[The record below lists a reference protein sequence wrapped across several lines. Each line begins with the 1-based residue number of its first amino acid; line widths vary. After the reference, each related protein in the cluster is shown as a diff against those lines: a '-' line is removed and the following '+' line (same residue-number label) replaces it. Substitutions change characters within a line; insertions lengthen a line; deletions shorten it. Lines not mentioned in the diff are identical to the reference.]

1 MNNINVTGGLTKEL
15 EDKFFNVGNKQVV
28 VAGFVVANTFYG
40 GKEKK
45 TQYIQCQLYGEKRIE
60 ALQKYLVKGCQ
71 VAVSG
76 ELRVENWKD
85 DNGQY
90 HNRTYI
96 LVDNLEITKFVNNKE
111 SVEPDYSKMKNDELK
126 KIAKEKGI
134 DVKGKKR
141 DEVIELL
148 KNYIGVPVDDGD
160 MPF

>member
-15 EDKFFNVGNKQVV
+15 EVKFFNVGNKQVV

-45 TQYIQCQLYGEKRIE
+45 TQYIQCQMYGEKRIE
-60 ALQKYLVKGCQ
+60 SLQKYLVKGCQ
-71 VAVSG
+71 VAING

-85 DNGQY
+85 DKGQY

-96 LVDNLEITKFVNNKE
+96 LVNDLEITRFVDKKE
-111 SVEPDYSKMKNDELK
+111 SEVDYSKMKNDELK

-141 DEVIELL
+141 DEVIEVLN
-148 KNYIGVPVDDGD
+148 NYIGVPVDDGD
-160 MPF
+160 LPF

>member
-15 EDKFFNVGNKQVV
+15 EVKFFNVGNKQVV

-45 TQYIQCQLYGEKRIE
+45 TQYVQCQMYGEKRIE
-60 ALQKYLVKGCQ
+60 SLQKYLVKGCQ
-71 VAVSG
+71 VAING

-85 DNGQY
+85 DKGQY

-96 LVDNLEITKFVNNKE
+96 LVNDLEITKFVNNNE
-111 SVEPDYSKMKNDELK
+111 SEPDYTKMTNTELK

-134 DVKGKKR
+134 ETKSKKR

-148 KNYIGVPVDDGD
+148 KNYVGIPVDDGD
-160 MPF
+160 IPF

>member
-15 EDKFFNVGNKQVV
+15 EVKFFNVGNKQVV

-40 GKEKK
+40 GREKK
-45 TQYIQCQLYGEKRIE
+45 TQYIQCQMYGEKRIE
-60 ALQKYLVKGCQ
+60 TLQKYLVKGCQ
-71 VAVSG
+71 VAITG

-85 DNGQY
+85 DKGQY

-96 LVDNLEITKFVNNKE
+96 LVNDLEITRFVNKE

-126 KIAKEKGI
+126 KVAKEKGI

-148 KNYIGVPVDDGD
+148 KNYIGVPVDDGNE
-160 MPF
+160 PF

>member
-15 EDKFFNVGNKQVV
+15 EVKFFNVGNKQVV

-45 TQYIQCQLYGEKRIE
+45 TQYIQCQMYGEKRIE
-60 ALQKYLVKGCQ
+60 ALQKYLVKGAQ
-71 VAVSG
+71 VAITG

-85 DNGQY
+85 DKNQY

-96 LVDNLEITKFVNNKE
+96 LVNDLEITRFVDKK
-111 SVEPDYSKMKNDELK
+111 VDEPDYTKMNNSELK

-148 KNYIGVPVDDGD
+148 KNYIGEPIDEGD

>member
-15 EDKFFNVGNKQVV
+15 EVKFFNVGNKQVV

-45 TQYIQCQLYGEKRIE
+45 TQYIQCQMYGEKRIE
-60 ALQKYLVKGCQ
+60 ALQKYLVKGTQ
-71 VAVSG
+71 VVING

-85 DNGQY
+85 DKGQY

-96 LVDNLEITKFVNNKE
+96 LVNDLEITRFVDKKAD
-111 SVEPDYSKMKNDELK
+111 EPDYTKMKNDELK
-126 KIAKEKGI
+126 KVAKEKGI

-148 KNYIGVPVDDGD
+148 KNYIGTPVDDGD

>member
-15 EDKFFNVGNKQVV
+15 EVKFFNVGNKQVV

-60 ALQKYLVKGCQ
+60 ALQKYLVKGAQ
-71 VAVSG
+71 VAVTG

-85 DNGQY
+85 DKGQY

-111 SVEPDYSKMKNDELK
+111 FEPDYTKMKNDELK

-134 DVKGKKR
+134 DVKGKK
-141 DEVIELL
+141 
-148 KNYIGVPVDDGD
+148 YIGEPVDEDD
-160 MPF
+160 IPF

>member
-15 EDKFFNVGNKQVV
+15 EVKFFNVGNKQVV

-45 TQYIQCQLYGEKRIE
+45 TQYIQCQMYGEKRIE
-60 ALQKYLVKGCQ
+60 ALQKYLVKGTQ
-71 VAVSG
+71 VVING

-85 DNGQY
+85 DKGQY

-96 LVDNLEITKFVNNKE
+96 LVNDLEITRFVDKK
-111 SVEPDYSKMKNDELK
+111 VDEPDYSTMKNDELK

-148 KNYIGVPVDDGD
+148 KNYIGTPVDDGD
-160 MPF
+160 APF

>member
-15 EDKFFNVGNKQVV
+15 EVKFFNVGNKQVV

-45 TQYIQCQLYGEKRIE
+45 TQYIQCQMYGEKRIE
-60 ALQKYLVKGCQ
+60 SLQKYLVKGCQ
-71 VAVSG
+71 VAING

-85 DNGQY
+85 DKGQY

-96 LVDNLEITKFVNNKE
+96 LVNDLEITRFVDKKE
-111 SVEPDYSKMKNDELK
+111 SEVDYSKMKNDELK

-148 KNYIGVPVDDGD
+148 KNYIGVPVDDGNE
-160 MPF
+160 PF

>member
-15 EDKFFNVGNKQVV
+15 EVKIFNVGNKQVV

-45 TQYIQCQLYGEKRIE
+45 TQYIQCQMYGEKRIE

-71 VAVSG
+71 VVING

-85 DNGQY
+85 DKGQY

-96 LVDNLEITKFVNNKE
+96 LVNDLEITRFVDNKSYE
-111 SVEPDYSKMKNDELK
+111 ADYSKMKNDELK

-134 DVKGKKR
+134 NVKGKKR

-148 KNYIGVPVDDGD
+148 KNYIGEPVDEGD

>member
-15 EDKFFNVGNKQVV
+15 EVKFFNVGNKQVV

-45 TQYIQCQLYGEKRIE
+45 TQYIQCQMYGEKRIE
-60 ALQKYLVKGCQ
+60 ALQKYLVKGAQ
-71 VAVSG
+71 VAIIG

-85 DNGQY
+85 EKNQY

-96 LVDNLEITKFVNNKE
+96 LVNDLEITRFVDKKAE
-111 SVEPDYSKMKNDELK
+111 EPDYSKMKNDELK

-148 KNYIGVPVDDGD
+148 KNYIGEPVDEGD

>member
-15 EDKFFNVGNKQVV
+15 EVKFFNVGNTQKV
-28 VAGFVVANTFYG
+28 VAGFVVANTIFT

-45 TQYIQCQLYGEKRIE
+45 SQYIQCQLYGEKRIE
-60 ALQKYLVKGCQ
+60 ALQKWLVKGTQ
-71 VAVSG
+71 VAVTG

-85 DNGQY
+85 DKGQY

-96 LVDNLEITKFVNNKE
+96 LVDNLEITKFVDKKE
-111 SVEPDYSKMKNDELK
+111 TEVDYSKMKNEELK

-148 KNYIGVPVDDGD
+148 KNNIGEPVDDGD
-160 MPF
+160 LPF

>member
-15 EDKFFNVGNKQVV
+15 EVKFFNVGNKQVV

-45 TQYIQCQLYGEKRIE
+45 TQYIQCQMYGEKRIE

-71 VAVSG
+71 AALTG

-85 DNGQY
+85 DKGQY

-96 LVDNLEITKFVNNKE
+96 LVNDLEITRFVDKKAD
-111 SVEPDYSKMKNDELK
+111 EPDYSKMKNDELK

-141 DEVIELL
+141 DEVIEAL

>member
-15 EDKFFNVGNKQVV
+15 EVKFFNVGNKQVV
-28 VAGFVVANTFYG
+28 VGGFVVANIFYS

-45 TQYIQCQLYGEKRIE
+45 TQYIQCQMYGEKRIE

-71 VAVSG
+71 VALTG

-85 DNGQY
+85 DKGQY

-96 LVDNLEITKFVNNKE
+96 LVNDLEITKFVNNKE
-111 SVEPDYSKMKNDELK
+111 SEPDYTKMKNDELK
-126 KIAKEKGI
+126 KIANEKGI
-134 DVKGKKR
+134 NIKGKKR
-141 DEVIELL
+141 SEVIELL
-148 KNYIGVPVDDGD
+148 KNYIGDPVDEGD

>member
-15 EDKFFNVGNKQVV
+15 EVKIFNVGNKQVV

-45 TQYIQCQLYGEKRIE
+45 TQYIQCQMYGEKRIE

-71 VAVSG
+71 VVING

-85 DNGQY
+85 DKGQY

-96 LVDNLEITKFVNNKE
+96 LVNDLEITRFVDNKSYE
-111 SVEPDYSKMKNDELK
+111 VDYSKMKNDELK

-134 DVKGKKR
+134 NVKGKKR

-148 KNYIGVPVDDGD
+148 KNYIGEPVDEGD

>member
-1 MNNINVTGGLTKEL
+1 MDVQE
-15 EDKFFNVGNKQVV
+15 F
-28 VAGFVVANTFYG
+28 
-40 GKEKK
+40 
-45 TQYIQCQLYGEKRIE
+45 C
-60 ALQKYLVKGCQ
+60 
-71 VAVSG
+71 
-76 ELRVENWKD
+76 RV
-85 DNGQY
+85 
-90 HNRTYI
+90 

-111 SVEPDYSKMKNDELK
+111 SDEPDYSKMKNDELK

>member
-1 MNNINVTGGLTKEL
+1 M
-15 EDKFFNVGNKQVV
+15 
-28 VAGFVVANTFYG
+28 
-40 GKEKK
+40 
-45 TQYIQCQLYGEKRIE
+45 YGEKRIE

-71 VAVSG
+71 VVING

-85 DNGQY
+85 DKGQY

-96 LVDNLEITKFVNNKE
+96 LVNDLEITRFVDNKSYE
-111 SVEPDYSKMKNDELK
+111 VDYSKMKNDELK

-134 DVKGKKR
+134 NVKGKKR

-148 KNYIGVPVDDGD
+148 KNYIGEPVDEGD

>member
-15 EDKFFNVGNKQVV
+15 EVKFFNVGNKQVV
-28 VAGFVVANTFYG
+28 VAGFVLANTFYS

-45 TQYIQCQLYGEKRIE
+45 TQYIQCQMYGEKRIE

-71 VAVSG
+71 VVING

-85 DNGQY
+85 EKGQY

-96 LVDNLEITKFVNNKE
+96 LVNDLEITRFVDKKAD
-111 SVEPDYSKMKNDELK
+111 EPDYTKMKNDELK

-134 DVKGKKR
+134 NVKGKKR

-148 KNYIGVPVDDGD
+148 KNYIGEPIDEGD

>member
-15 EDKFFNVGNKQVV
+15 EVKFFNVGNKQVV
-28 VAGFVVANTFYG
+28 VAGFVLANTFYG

-45 TQYIQCQLYGEKRIE
+45 TQYIQCQMYGEKRIE

-71 VAVSG
+71 VVING

-85 DNGQY
+85 DKGQY

-96 LVDNLEITKFVNNKE
+96 LVNDLEITRFVDKKAD
-111 SVEPDYSKMKNDELK
+111 EPDYSKMKNDELK
-126 KIAKEKGI
+126 KVAKEKGI

-141 DEVIELL
+141 DEVIEAL
-148 KNYIGVPVDDGD
+148 KNYIGVPVDDSD
-160 MPF
+160 IPF